1 LPRIKGTIGVAAVFS
16 WLREKTPSI
25 MTAEPVATQPPREV
39 FPWPRGTTLTSLDE
53 AVLALPK
60 AILDPEEPIGAVI
73 QGDDDMG
80 INIPDQGEVLY
91 LRLRP
96 GMSVTLARSC
106 QAVVVSEDQNPRRF
120 RISSPPT

>member
-1 LPRIKGTIGVAAVFS
+1 MFA
-16 WLREKTPSI
+16 WLRKKTPST
-25 MTAEPVATQPPREV
+25 MTAEPVATQPPGEV

-60 AILDPEEPIGAVI
+60 AILGPEEPIGSVI

-80 INIPDQGEVLY
+80 VNIPDQGEVLY

-96 GMSVTLARSC
+96 GMSVTLSKSC
-106 QAVVVSEDQNPRRF
+106 QAVVVSEDKKPRRF
-120 RISSPPT
+120 RISARPM